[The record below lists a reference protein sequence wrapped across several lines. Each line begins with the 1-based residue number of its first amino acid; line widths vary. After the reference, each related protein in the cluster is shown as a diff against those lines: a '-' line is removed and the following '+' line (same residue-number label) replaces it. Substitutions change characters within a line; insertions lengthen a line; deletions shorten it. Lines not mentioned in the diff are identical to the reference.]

1 MIWFPERREQRPAGE
16 THQQGAKEWMAEEE
30 WEGAAPIGTEHLF
43 LERESLML
51 RFPGVEVNY
60 GWAVRLIA
68 ASSVSP
74 DPD

>member
-1 MIWFPERREQRPAGE
+1 
-16 THQQGAKEWMAEEE
+16 MAEEE